1 MREAKSLDYY
11 VVARRRM
18 VEKHLLGRD
27 IVNRRVI
34 EAILAIPRHCF
45 VDEALQNQAYGDYSL
60 GIGEGQTISQPYIV
74 AKMTQSLNLTGHEK
88 VLEIGTGCGYQTAV
102 LSLLAKQVYT
112 IERIKNLAFKA
123 RNHLKALRL
132 TNIVLR
138 IADGTVGWE
147 EMGPFDAILA
157 AAASPVVPKPLV
169 DQLADGGRLVM
180 PVGTEDQQTL
190 VRVSKKNDQV
200 KVESLGDC
208 RFVKLVGTHG
218 WNRRDRTRMFPKRSV
233 IDD

>member
-11 VVARRRM
+11 AVARRRM
-18 VEKHLLGRD
+18 VERHLLGRD
-27 IVNRRVI
+27 IVDKRVI
-34 EAILAIPRHCF
+34 EALFSIPRHLF
-45 VDEALQNQAYGDYSL
+45 VDEALQSQAYGDYPL

-74 AKMTQSLNLTGHEK
+74 AKMTQSLNLTGSEK

-102 LSLLAKQVYT
+102 FSLLAKQVYT

-123 RNHLKALRL
+123 RHHLKVLRL

-138 IADGTVGWE
+138 IGDGSMGWE
-147 EMGPFDAILA
+147 DMGPFDAILV

-180 PVGTEDQQTL
+180 PVGTEDVQTL
-190 VRVSKKNDQV
+190 VRISKKNNQV

-218 WNRRDRTRMFPKRSV
+218 WHRRDRTRIFPKRSV